1 MAGLYKEEQRGGG
14 RTQPLGWRV
23 QGKGWDMPARRTLC
37 QVETEG
43 CLENLTENPTASVS
57 SDMFTSTSASRL
69 SGV

>member
-1 MAGLYKEEQRGGG
+1 MAGLYKEEQSGDG
-14 RTQPLGWRV
+14 TQPLGWRV
-23 QGKGWDMPARRTLC
+23 QGKGWGMPARRTVC